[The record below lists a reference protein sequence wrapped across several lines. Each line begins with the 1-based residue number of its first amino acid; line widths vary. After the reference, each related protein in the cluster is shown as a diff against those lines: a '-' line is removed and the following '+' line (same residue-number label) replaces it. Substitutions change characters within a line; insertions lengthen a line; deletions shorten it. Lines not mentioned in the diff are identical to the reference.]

1 MCKCYVGDE
10 SGFLRGLKKTPVVS
24 IWSDGEG
31 LGGMWRAGS
40 ETGRSETMHISLV
53 ATVLFLF

>member
-1 MCKCYVGDE
+1 MGDE

-24 IWSDGEG
+24 IWSDGER

-40 ETGRSETMHISLV
+40 ETGRSETMHVSLV